1 MGKWSSFKEQQMLVE
16 SFRAFIKEEEN
27 EQAPA
32 DSKSGGVSAPEVF
45 KQDLVQFVNSLNS
58 NKTDVIQAVLHGLE
72 DAAGAKD
79 DQVRIQTTTVKCLNL
94 RPTQNE
100 VVFDKSIPFAIEH
113 PTDFM
118 KYYDSNGPFKV
129 GPPGNDAIVTLNGKY
144 ILDGH
149 HRWSSLYCVN
159 PHASM
164 YTFDLQAKI
173 NPKNALKLVQ
183 ASILAYTKKR
193 LPSNKGGGINLF
205 EIDETTLAEALAK
218 LVTPAVAAGLIK
230 AGFLRADK
238 GRQQGTGV
246 NPKAQ
251 GEKAGRRAKEQEEE
265 AARRTMAAE
274 KGVNEAPED
283 SARLGGES
291 SKDAAA
297 RGDSRTNTVYKRL
310 LGLYTKNISLMK
322 ARNRPVKG
330 ATPRPVMPQTDAPA
344 GSNVSAGGSTPA
356 ALEPLEKGV
365 IDFRPPFTVNEI
377 KELARAELKKILG
390 KQ

>member
-1 MGKWSSFKEQQMLVE
+1 MGKWSSFKEQQLLVE
-16 SFRAFIKEEEN
+16 NFREFVKEEEVA
-27 EQAPA
+27 QASA
-32 DSKSGGVSAPEVF
+32 DSKSGGITAPDVF
-45 KQDLVQFVNSLNS
+45 RQDLVQFVNSLNS
-58 NKTDVIQAVLHGLE
+58 NKEDIIKAVLSGLQ
-72 DAAGAKD
+72 DAAGEKD
-79 DQVRIQTTTVKCLNL
+79 DRVKIIGTTVKCLNL

-100 VVFDKSIPFAIEH
+100 VVFDKSVPFAVEN
-113 PTDFM
+113 PKVFM
-118 KYYDSNGPFKV
+118 EYYNSNGPFKV
-129 GPPGNDAIVTLNGKY
+129 GPPGNDAIITLNGKY

-164 YTFDLQAKI
+164 YTFDLQTKI
-173 NPKNALKLVQ
+173 DPKNALKLLQ
-183 ASILAYTKKR
+183 ASIRAFTKKR

-205 EIDETTLAEALAK
+205 GIDESTLAQALAK

-230 AGFLRADK
+230 AGFLRTDK

-251 GEKAGRRAKEQEEE
+251 GEKAARRAKEQEEK
-265 AARRTMAAE
+265 AARRAMGAE

-283 SARLGGES
+283 GARLGGES
-291 SKDAAA
+291 NKDAAA

-310 LGLYTKNISLMK
+310 LELYTKNISLMK

-344 GSNVSAGGSTPA
+344 GSKVSAGGSTPA

-365 IDFRPPFTVNEI
+365 IDFRSPFAVNEI
-377 KELARAELKKILG
+377 KELAREELKKILG
-390 KQ
+390 K

>member
-1 MGKWSSFKEQQMLVE
+1 MGKWSSFKEQQLLVE
-16 SFRAFIKEEEN
+16 SFREFVSERE
-27 EQAPA
+27 EQATNTVTA
-32 DSKSGGVSAPEVF
+32 SDVLG
-45 KQDLVQFVNSLNS
+45 QDLVQFVNSLNS
-58 NKTDVIQAVLHGLE
+58 NKEEIIRAVLSGLE
-72 DAAGAKD
+72 DAAGEKD
-79 DQVRIQTTTVKCLNL
+79 DMVKIVSTTVKCLDL

-100 VVFDKSIPFAIEH
+100 VVFSKSIPFAIEH
-113 PTDFM
+113 PKDFM

-164 YTFDLQAKI
+164 YTFDLQAKVD
-173 NPKNALKLVQ
+173 PKNALKLLQ

-230 AGFLRADK
+230 AGFLQADK
-238 GRQQGTGV
+238 GRQAGTNV

-251 GEKAGRRAKEQEEE
+251 
-265 AARRTMAAE
+265 
-274 KGVNEAPED
+274 VNEAPED

-291 SKDAAA
+291 DADASA
-297 RGDSRTNTVYKRL
+297 RADSRTNTVYKRL
-310 LGLYTKNISLMK
+310 LGLYTKNIGLMK

-344 GSNVSAGGSTPA
+344 GSKVSAGGSTPA

-365 IDFRPPFTVNEI
+365 VDFRSPFAVNEI

-390 KQ
+390 K

>member
-1 MGKWSSFKEQQMLVE
+1 MGKWSSFKEQQLLVE
-16 SFRAFIKEEEN
+16 NFREFVKEEEVA
-27 EQAPA
+27 QASA
-32 DSKSGGVSAPEVF
+32 DSKSGGITAPDVF
-45 KQDLVQFVNSLNS
+45 RQDLVQFVNSLNS
-58 NKTDVIQAVLHGLE
+58 NKEDIIKAVLSGLQ
-72 DAAGAKD
+72 DAAGEKD
-79 DQVRIQTTTVKCLNL
+79 DRVKIIGTTVKCLNL

-100 VVFDKSIPFAIEH
+100 VVFDKSVPFAVEN
-113 PTDFM
+113 PKVFM
-118 KYYDSNGPFKV
+118 EYYNSNGPFKV
-129 GPPGNDAIVTLNGKY
+129 GPPGNDAIITLNGKY

-164 YTFDLQAKI
+164 YTFDLQTKI
-173 NPKNALKLVQ
+173 DPKNALKLLQ
-183 ASILAYTKKR
+183 ASIRAFTKKR

-205 EIDETTLAEALAK
+205 GIDETTLAQALAK

-230 AGFLRADK
+230 AGFLRTDK

-251 GEKAGRRAKEQEEE
+251 GEKAARRAKEQEEK
-265 AARRTMAAE
+265 AARRAMGAE

-283 SARLGGES
+283 GARLGGES
-291 SKDAAA
+291 NKDAAA

-310 LGLYTKNISLMK
+310 LELYTKNISLMK

-344 GSNVSAGGSTPA
+344 GSKVSAGGSTPA

-365 IDFRPPFTVNEI
+365 IDFRSPFAVNEI
-377 KELARAELKKILG
+377 KELAREELKKILG
-390 KQ
+390 K